1 MPIVPDD
8 KNWTWVL
15 ERACPDCGFEASK
28 FDPSTVRGVIEANAL
43 RWRELLAD
51 PRATTRPDD
60 NTWSATEYGCH
71 VRDAYR
77 LYLLRLESMLYEDN
91 PSFENWDQDDT
102 AVRQA
107 YNRAQPHDVAGE
119 LHATAGM
126 LSARYATVGGAQWQR
141 TGTRSDGV
149 EFTIDSFTRYM
160 VHDPVHH
167 VWDVEKGYRTI
178 GGGGSPWAAPTGAPV
193 G

>member
-15 ERACPDCGFEASK
+15 ERVCPDCGFDAAT
-28 FDPSTVRGVIEANAL
+28 FDPLLVRGAIEANAL

-51 PRATTRPDD
+51 PSATQRPDD
-60 NTWSATEYGCH
+60 NTWSATEYACH
-71 VRDAYR
+71 VRDVYR
-77 LYLLRLESMLYEDN
+77 LYLMRLEMMLYEDG
-91 PSFENWDQDDT
+91 PTFPNWDQDDT
-102 AVRQA
+102 AIKHA
-107 YNRAQPHDVAGE
+107 YHQQQPQDVAGE
-119 LHATAGM
+119 LHAAAGM

-141 TGTRSDGV
+141 TGNRSDGV
-149 EFTIDSFTRYM
+149 AFTIDSFTRYF

-167 VWDVEKGYRTI
+167 VWDAEQGYLKL
-178 GGGGSPWAAPTGAPV
+178 GGSWPQPTGEPA